1 MIVNEFQENFR
12 LNERQKLV
20 LTDYIEKRYPSAVLV
35 IDEADEYVQDG
46 WVIYEG
52 RLLFGEDNTWPISFW
67 FVVKDLDGFLSV
79 SEG

>member
-1 MIVNEFQENFR
+1 MVVNEFQADFR
-12 LNERQKLV
+12 LTERRKAV
-20 LTDYIEKRYPSAVLV
+20 LTAYIEKRYPSAVLV

-52 RLLFGEDNTWPISFW
+52 RLLFGEDDTYPVSLW
-67 FVVKDLDGFLSV
+67 FVEDEDGYLSV